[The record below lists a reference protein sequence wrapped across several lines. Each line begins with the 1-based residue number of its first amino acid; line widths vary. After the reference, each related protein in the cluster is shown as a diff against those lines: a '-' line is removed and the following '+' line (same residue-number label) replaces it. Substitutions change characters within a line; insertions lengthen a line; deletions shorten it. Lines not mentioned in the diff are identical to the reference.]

1 MNSHPVM
8 ILDPVFRWLDWAIAT
23 YGVEIY
29 MVAVWLSPFL
39 IAWILR
45 GGFWRRPPRRRR
57 VVKAP
62 PVIPHTKTT
71 PPPLPSIIGERRERR
86 KWPSDDDDGN
96 TQAFA
101 A

>member
-1 MNSHPVM
+1 MKPHPVT
-8 ILDPVFRWLDWAIAT
+8 ILDPVFRWLDWLIAEHGH
-23 YGVEIY
+23 YIY
-29 MVAVWLSPFL
+29 LVMVWASPFL
-39 IAWILR
+39 IAWVLS
-45 GGFWRRPPRRRR
+45 GGFWRRPSRRRR

-62 PVIPHTKTT
+62 PVIPQTKAT